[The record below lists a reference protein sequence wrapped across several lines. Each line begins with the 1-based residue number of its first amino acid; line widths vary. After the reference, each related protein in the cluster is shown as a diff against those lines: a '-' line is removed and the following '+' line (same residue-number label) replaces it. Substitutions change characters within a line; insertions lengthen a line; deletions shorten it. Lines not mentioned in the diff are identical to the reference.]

1 MAWIIGI
8 GKDVF
13 EAHAGALVPVELQCV
28 ARGKPRRYG
37 LVCLPTAE
45 DISKVR
51 NRYKN
56 GPVIIVQPPRDEKE
70 KGDPATMEIEKS
82 NSKSDDIWKDTVSTD
97 PSTREK
103 PISLKDL
110 FPDTKVVDGTLKRK
124 LMNRKKRENAKRRR
138 VNREER
144 LRDWNAEREE
154 KEKITYRESANRLII
169 GRIVRGD
176 FSFYTASGRA
186 LSYVPLCVLKDIR
199 SNGNLV
205 LLRNST
211 SRYYHPAKLSILCNQ
226 LDI

>member
-1 MAWIIGI
+1 MIIAAI
-8 GKDVF
+8 
-13 EAHAGALVPVELQCV
+13 
-28 ARGKPRRYG
+28 
-37 LVCLPTAE
+37 
-45 DISKVR
+45 VR

-70 KGDPATMEIEKS
+70 KGDLTTMEVEKS
-82 NSKSDDIWKDTVSTD
+82 NSKGDDIWKDTVSTD

-144 LRDWNAEREE
+144 LREWNAEKEE
-154 KEKITYRESANRLII
+154 KEKVTYRESANRLIV

-186 LSYVPLCVLKDIR
+186 LSYVSQCMKGSDDPVVFTAGLTEPFAWHFTGC
-199 SNGNLV
+199 
-205 LLRNST
+205 
-211 SRYYHPAKLSILCNQ
+211 H
-226 LDI
+226 